1 MRNERHGFSIICQT
15 KITELGDLSNTNK
28 KNLVASKC
36 WILTRKI
43 WTNTGQYP
51 LLSPPVYESGGM
63 RCAGHLVEFQSKIK
77 QSLDRF
83 KSSLTWLL
91 FTPLV
96 IEHGPKK
103 NKFLEIFPW
112 IFPYLSH
119 LETDDFPGGWSIPKW
134 QKPPIFRHSNSTHQ
148 MMKTIA
154 ANSTMQNIPCIYI
167 YIYMY

>member
-51 LLSPPVYESGGM
+51 LLSPPVYESVYESGGM
-63 RCAGHLVEFQSKIK
+63 RCAGHLVEFHSKIK

-96 IEHGPKK
+96 IEHGQKK
-103 NKFLEIFPW
+103 KQI
-112 IFPYLSH
+112 SG
-119 LETDDFPGGWSIPKW
+119 DFPMDF
-134 QKPPIFRHSNSTHQ
+134 PISFPFRNRWFSRWMIHPQVTETPHFQTLKFNSPNDENHSS
-148 MMKTIA
+148 
-154 ANSTMQNIPCIYI
+154 
-167 YIYMY
+167 